1 VRRQAGVIYA
11 VVVCLSVCLSVTFHC
26 STEMAKHRITQTM
39 LHDSRGTLVS
49 NAKDLVKTEMGSP
62 PTEAKN
68 AGGHKI

>member
-1 VRRQAGVIYA
+1 
-11 VVVCLSVCLSVTFHC
+11 
-26 STEMAKHRITQTM
+26 M